1 MIRAFAIMAVLALA
15 SSLTAADELNLKKLS
30 LDDASTVS
38 PRIQTDSKVK
48 VEGKG
53 SVKIT
58 TRWPTT
64 VCLGEVAGLDLQ
76 NAKLVY
82 KAKVKSDLDG
92 IAFLEIWAHVGE
104 GQYFSKG
111 VNDPIKKKADWK
123 SIQTSFV
130 FQKGQ
135 RPDKV
140 TLNLVIQGKGTVW
153 IDDIVL
159 SKTALK

>member
-1 MIRAFAIMAVLALA
+1 MRAFAIMAALALA
-15 SSLTAADELNLKKLS
+15 SSLTAAEDLKKLS

-58 TRWPTT
+58 TQWPTT
-64 VCLGEVAGLDLQ
+64 VCLGEVADLDVQ
-76 NAKLVY
+76 NARLAY
-82 KAKVKSDLDG
+82 RAMVKSDLDG
-92 IAFLEIWAHVGE
+92 IAFLELWAHVGE
-104 GQYFSKG
+104 DQYFSKG
-111 VNDPIKKKADWK
+111 INDPIKKKTDWK
-123 SIQTSFV
+123 SIQTSFI

-159 SKTALK
+159 SKAPLK